1 MTGLIYGVDNFFFKA
16 SNRKVKKHNAKDFYL
31 EGGNEQIYMTPGTLD
46 KQPLTPQLTNW
57 PEI

>member
-1 MTGLIYGVDNFFFKA
+1 MPEGQEEIQVWKGKTAGQQYKE
-16 SNRKVKKHNAKDFYL
+16 HNGKDFYL